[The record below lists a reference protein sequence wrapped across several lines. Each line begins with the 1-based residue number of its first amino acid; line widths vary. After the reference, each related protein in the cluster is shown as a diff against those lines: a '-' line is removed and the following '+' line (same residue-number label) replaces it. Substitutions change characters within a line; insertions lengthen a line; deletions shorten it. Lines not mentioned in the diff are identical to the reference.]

1 MNISW
6 FGQSC
11 FQITSQRTK
20 DDSVKIVIDPFQENI
35 GLKLPK
41 LEADILVCS
50 HKDCDHSRIKTENSF
65 LINEPGEYEI
75 KEVYIEGISLKDEES
90 KKDQLIYNI
99 EAEGIQLCHFGLF
112 KGKELTNGQV
122 DKIGNIDILMIPVG
136 GNLVLDSQS
145 AKKIINQIEPRIVIP
160 MVYHVPG
167 LKIKL
172 DKIENFL
179 KTIGGKASEPQNK
192 ISIKKKDLI
201 KEGTEIVIL
210 KP

>member
-20 DDSVKIVIDPFQENI
+20 DNSVKIIIDPFQEST
-35 GLKLPK
+35 GLKLPR

-50 HKDCDHSRIKTENSF
+50 YKDCNFNRIKNEDYF

-75 KEVYIEGISLKDEES
+75 KDVYLEAIAVENE
-90 KKDQLIYNI
+90 LIYLI
-99 EAEGIQLCHFGLF
+99 ESEGIQICHLGFL
-112 KGKELTNGQV
+112 KEKELTNGQIE
-122 DKIGNIDILMIPVG
+122 KIGNVDILMIPVG
-136 GNLVLDSQS
+136 GNLSLDSQS

-160 MVYHVPG
+160 MLYHLPN

-179 KTIGGKASEPQNK
+179 KIMGGKASEPQNK
-192 ISIKKKDLI
+192 FSIKKKDLL
-201 KEGTEIVIL
+201 KEGTEIIVL